1 MSINQ
6 IVLSQDVT
14 NCGYDICITQDNK
27 IRTIKNYSESDKI
40 IGQYDYH
47 AGELM
52 DIFPI
57 FGQEL
62 EHPMSK
68 PLYESYHSIY
78 GEKIDW
84 LRALGKSKFVSSIA
98 DYFRDTK
105 STFEELDEK
114 NYVDTIIEGRKI
126 LRELHKANV
135 DFEEL
140 EKELKVKNTSN
151 LTSLLSDTAGICDV
165 VRYSHESQTGRMT
178 VKSGPR
184 VLLLSKEDRR
194 FFVPGR
200 HGNVL
205 AQVDFVSLEPR
216 VTYLL
221 THESSPRDIYE
232 EMGKTVG
239 GDVSRAKLKIAT
251 ISSLYGSSH
260 VDSKISKKIQE
271 FFAINKITR
280 EHLNEE
286 RLFNLYGRPLN
297 PEDNRLRLSHFVQ
310 STAVDVALLG
320 FSKFIEGKDLIPYF
334 MIHDSLV
341 FECDKNSYEELKNQQ
356 LYVDVE
362 PLGRFYLELSK
373 FGKDI

>member
-1 MSINQ
+1 M
-6 IVLSQDVT
+6 SQDVT

-27 IRTIKNYSESDKI
+27 IRTIKNYDKSDRV
-40 IGQYDYH
+40 IGRKEFST
-47 AGELM
+47 GELM
-52 DIFPI
+52 DILPI

-68 PLYESYHSIY
+68 SVYESYRAIY
-78 GEKIDW
+78 GEEIDW
-84 LRALGKSKFVSSIA
+84 LRALGKQKFVSSIA
-98 DYFRDTK
+98 EYLRDTK
-105 STFEELDEK
+105 SKIEELDEK
-114 NYVDTIIEGRKI
+114 DYIDTLIKGRKI
-126 LRELHKANV
+126 LGELRRASV

-151 LTSLLSDTAGICDV
+151 LTSLLSDTAGMCEV

-178 VKSGPR
+178 VKNGPR

-194 FFVPGR
+194 FFVPKKE
-200 HGNVL
+200 GNVL
-205 AQVDFVSLEPR
+205 VQVDFVSLEPR

-221 THESSPRDIYE
+221 THDSSPRDIYE
-232 EMGKTVG
+232 EMGRVVG
-239 GDVSRAKLKIAT
+239 EDVSRAKLKIAT

-260 VDSKISKKIQE
+260 VDPRISKKINE
-271 FFAINKITR
+271 FFAINKIT
-280 EHLNEE
+280 NEYLRDE
-286 RLFNLYGRPLN
+286 RLYNLYGRPLN
-297 PEDNRLRLSHFVQ
+297 PEDDRLRLSHFIQ

-320 FSKFIEGKDLIPYF
+320 FSKFIEGKNLVPYF

-341 FECDKNSYEELKNQQ
+341 FECDKRSYEELVEQQ

>member
-1 MSINQ
+1 MNQ

-27 IRTIKNYSESDKI
+27 IRTIKNYDKSDRV
-40 IGQYDYH
+40 IGRKEFST
-47 AGELM
+47 GELM
-52 DIFPI
+52 DILPI

-68 PLYESYHSIY
+68 SVYESYRAIY
-78 GEKIDW
+78 GEEIDW
-84 LRALGKSKFVSSIA
+84 LRALGKQKFVSSIA
-98 DYFRDTK
+98 EYLRDTK
-105 STFEELDEK
+105 SKIEELDEK
-114 NYVDTIIEGRKI
+114 DYIDTLIKGRKI
-126 LRELHKANV
+126 LGELYRANV
-135 DFEEL
+135 DFEGL

-151 LTSLLSDTAGICDV
+151 LTSLLSDTAGICEV

-184 VLLLSKEDRR
+184 ILLLSKEDRR
-194 FFVPGR
+194 FFIPGKE
-200 HGNVL
+200 GNIL

-221 THESSPRDIYE
+221 NHDSSPRDIYE
-232 EMGKTVG
+232 EMGRVVG
-239 GDVSRAKLKIAT
+239 EDVSRAKLKIAT

-260 VDSKISKKIQE
+260 VDPRISKKINE
-271 FFAINKITR
+271 FFAINKIT
-280 EHLNEE
+280 NEYLRDE
-286 RLFNLYGRPLN
+286 RLYNLYGRPLN
-297 PEDNRLRLSHFVQ
+297 PENDRLRLSHFIQ

-320 FSKFIEGKDLIPYF
+320 FSKFIEGKNLIPYF

-341 FECDKNSYEELKNQQ
+341 FECDKKGYDELTEQQ